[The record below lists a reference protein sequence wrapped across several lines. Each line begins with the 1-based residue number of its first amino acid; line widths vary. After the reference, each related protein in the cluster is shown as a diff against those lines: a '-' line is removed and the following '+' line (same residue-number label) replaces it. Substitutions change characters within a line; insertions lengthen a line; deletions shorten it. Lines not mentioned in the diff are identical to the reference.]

1 VSNKF
6 LRIYQ
11 KYQNRLISDRVI
23 QKVES
28 GRFLG
33 HSVVCF
39 LSTRLIMVEKYRE
52 MGRKTTIYY
61 HDWFGIEPLYVVE
74 SSGTSP
80 VDPHF
85 CRQPAAVMVKHASG
99 HSICRGAHDGH
110 SARRAADRRPLKS
123 SICCQI
129 NRNALMRLSSF
140 CSVVHIQ

>member
-1 VSNKF
+1 
-6 LRIYQ
+6 
-11 KYQNRLISDRVI
+11 
-23 QKVES
+23 
-28 GRFLG
+28 
-33 HSVVCF
+33 VCF

-52 MGRKTTIYY
+52 MGRKTTNYY

-80 VDPHF
+80 MDPHF

-99 HSICRGAHDGH
+99 HSICRGAHYGH

-140 CSVVHIQ
+140 CSVVHIQQYAVASIPGGGEGVDCPPPNKNIPGREYLFAPSKF